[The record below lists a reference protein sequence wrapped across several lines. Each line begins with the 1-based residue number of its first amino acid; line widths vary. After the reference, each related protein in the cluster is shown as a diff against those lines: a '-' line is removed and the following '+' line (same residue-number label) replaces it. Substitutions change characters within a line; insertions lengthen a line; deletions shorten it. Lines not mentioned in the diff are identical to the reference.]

1 MAPKRLAP
9 CVSGSVAKCKKS
21 VMSLSKKV
29 EVLKK
34 LREGLSYAAIGR
46 LFGVNK
52 STVRTIKKI
61 K

>member
-9 CVSGSVAKCKKS
+9 GVSGSVAKCKKS

-29 EVLKK
+29 EVLNK

-46 LFGVNK
+46 LFGVNE
-52 STVRTIKKI
+52 STVRTIKK
-61 K
+61 